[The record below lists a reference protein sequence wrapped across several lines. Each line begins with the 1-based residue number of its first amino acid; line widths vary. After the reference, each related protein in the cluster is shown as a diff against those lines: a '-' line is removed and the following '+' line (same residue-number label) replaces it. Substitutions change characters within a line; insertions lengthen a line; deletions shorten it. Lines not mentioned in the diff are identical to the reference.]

1 SGILSHLGRTR
12 AKVHVH
18 VEEISRAMIP
28 SGEAFVA
35 WLDAKWV
42 EMDNA
47 VRRQLDS
54 DANSNRGVVHG

>member
-1 SGILSHLGRTR
+1 VS
-12 AKVHVH
+12 
-18 VEEISRAMIP
+18 
-28 SGEAFVA
+28 

-54 DANSNRGVVHG
+54 DANGNRGVVHG

>member
-1 SGILSHLGRTR
+1 
-12 AKVHVH
+12 VHVH
-18 VEEISRAMIP
+18 VEEISRALIP
-28 SGEAFVA
+28 SGEAFVS

>member
-1 SGILSHLGRTR
+1 
-12 AKVHVH
+12 
-18 VEEISRAMIP
+18 VEEIPRAQVP
-28 SGEAFVA
+28 SGDAFVS

-54 DANSNRGVVHG
+54 DANSNRGIVHG